1 MEQIK
6 KAAPVF
12 IAFLILCFLVAM
24 PPAFGRIQ
32 EKTLLNRVTI
42 EEIPENILIDNSKKE
57 LTVAEKMELI
67 LNGRMGTGG
76 AIMLDGGFSGMGTD
90 ADIEKKAYMEL
101 EKLMH
106 NHAILEFDMSDVYL
120 TQGEPLNFV
129 DMSDMSRSVSVMW
142 IHLAFP
148 SMEADVMMDIETSQ
162 IYEYNLYG
170 MGVDMLEDENGAE
183 NNSYAED
190 MMGDADLVLMDEMIR
205 NFMDYTGLS
214 EEEFDYF
221 YDCSELPWYMGLR
234 YYTK

>member
-90 ADIEKKAYMEL
+90 ADIEKMAYMEL
-101 EKLMH
+101 EKLMD

-120 TQGEPLNFV
+120 T
-129 DMSDMSRSVSVMW
+129 
-142 IHLAFP
+142 
-148 SMEADVMMDIETSQ
+148 
-162 IYEYNLYG
+162 
-170 MGVDMLEDENGAE
+170 
-183 NNSYAED
+183 
-190 MMGDADLVLMDEMIR
+190 
-205 NFMDYTGLS
+205 
-214 EEEFDYF
+214 
-221 YDCSELPWYMGLR
+221 
-234 YYTK
+234 